1 MKKNSIDEL
10 VRDAC
15 KVIPMSKSEMRE
27 RLEELFDIAW
37 TSGRKVEEDKSIP
50 MGVSQWRNH
59 GKEYGYDEY
68 FLEEYKK
75 KLLKGV
81 NKLTAIVQIIDYNRD
96 DKAFDVK
103 ALRKKEFVL
112 LEEITKLIKE

>member
-75 KLLKGV
+75 ELLKKLPKKKDGFLMV
-81 NKLTAIVQIIDYNRD
+81 LGDIDAGIHKKISASSHNKCL
-96 DKAFDVK
+96 
-103 ALRKKEFVL
+103 KK
-112 LEEITKLIKE
+112 ITKLIKE